1 MSMKDLSDL
10 IKQTRERKGI
20 TQAQVAAQVPRLS
33 QKVMSDIETNMVY
46 LAAPDILRGISKT
59 IGLPYADMLAAAG
72 LLPLPEETDE
82 ALARRLALVDYLRW
96 NYRPRDPQRMAEAVD
111 ALIQGLLAAEA
122 KVGSGPNPVSQ

>member
-1 MSMKDLSDL
+1 MSMKDLSYL
-10 IKQTRERKGI
+10 IKQMRERSRI
-20 TQAQVAAQVPRLS
+20 TQAQVAAQVEGLS

-46 LAAPDILRGISKT
+46 LPPAHVLRGISKA

-72 LLPLPEETDE
+72 WLPLPEETDE

-96 NYRPRDPQRMAEAVD
+96 NYHPRDPQRMSEAVD

-122 KVGSGPNPVSQ
+122 KVGSGPNPVSP